1 MDTAKLLILSIT
13 AASLLQAAPDAK
25 SIYEHSVKMFSFPKI
40 KFQVHS
46 KMQSGEY
53 VKEQRFSVARLQK
66 GDEISSLVCFLAP
79 KNIKQTAML
88 FKKEGQKRSTLVYF
102 PSIGRTRVIPKS
114 EENNEAFGLGLSF
127 AELQNDS
134 ENIRLL
140 KEDPAYYIIE
150 RKRPKNTTRYKIEK
164 RSGIVQSMTIFQDG
178 KLTKRVKVL
187 AYMPFEKSY
196 LITKWQIEDIP
207 KKRTTIYTVDTSSI
221 TQKVSPRVFRR
232 SSLTHCRP

>member
-1 MDTAKLLILSIT
+1 MDTAKLLTLTIA

-66 GDEISSLVCFLAP
+66 GKSTSSLVCFLAP

-127 AELQNDS
+127 AEIQNDS
-134 ENIRLL
+134 DHIRLL
-140 KEDPAYYIIE
+140 KEDASYYIIE
-150 RKRPKNTTRYKIEK
+150 KERPKSTTRYKIK
-164 RSGIVQSMTIFQDG
+164 KNSGIVESMDIF
-178 KLTKRVKVL
+178 KNAELVKEVKVL
-187 AYMPFEKSY
+187 AYIPYKTSY
-196 LITKWQIEDIP
+196 LITKWEIQNFP
-207 KKRTTIYTVDTSSI
+207 KKQTTIYTVDTSSI
-221 TQKVSPRVFRR
+221 TEQVSPRLFRR
-232 SSLTHCRP
+232 SALTHCRP